1 MITLERRRE
10 ILSLRFAKNCLKH
23 EKMKNSFPINKRIYK
38 MEKRRNRKFEKK
50 KIYSKRYEKSAL
62 PYMIELLNKDEE
74 NKRKIITQTE

>member
-1 MITLERRRE
+1 
-10 ILSLRFAKNCLKH
+10 
-23 EKMKNSFPINKRIYK
+23 